1 MTKAVG
7 WTRVLNWTLFIVH
20 CYRTYL
26 FLREF
31 VKIHRDVAES
41 NVTLK
46 LTGFY
51 QQCWF

>member
-1 MTKAVG
+1 VR
-7 WTRVLNWTLFIVH
+7 WTRVLNWAVFIVQL
-20 CYRTYL
+20 YRTYL

-31 VKIHRDVAES
+31 VNSHRDAAES

-51 QQCWF
+51 QRCWF